1 VVPRALLTQRRQHI
15 ESLEQPKK
23 EVDLLQFESNSRAA
37 SASSR
42 RREKAAGAGGPMSSG
57 VRMSGG

>member
-1 VVPRALLTQRRQHI
+1 LVPHALLTQFRQHI

-37 SASSR
+37 SAPSR
-42 RREKAAGAGGPMSSG
+42 RREAAGAGGPMSSG